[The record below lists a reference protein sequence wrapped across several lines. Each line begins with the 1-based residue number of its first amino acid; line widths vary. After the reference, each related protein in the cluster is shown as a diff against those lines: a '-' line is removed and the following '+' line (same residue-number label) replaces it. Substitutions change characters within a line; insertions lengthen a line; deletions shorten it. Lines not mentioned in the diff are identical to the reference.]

1 MKLVP
6 AIFSICLIL
15 TASCRQNKT
24 FHSIDSFQGSRVWAL
39 AKLVQSEDT
48 VKMSEFVNSNP
59 SIDIDEVDSKYHK
72 NLLIWSIFNG
82 HYKSTKALLRL
93 GANPN
98 FTAFD
103 GTTPL
108 IYASKYLSSNYKT
121 DIRYIAALLQFGADP
136 NRITTDSV
144 MGLERDALNAAAVT
158 SIEYV
163 KYLIEKG
170 NADPFMSVNHISP
183 IEQAVIQN
191 KLEIVDYL
199 ISSSNVSLHIPS
211 GTYGGGKT
219 VYNILND
226 KEYPSGSHLY
236 LLQQNT
242 LTYNGG
248 FAIWQKSH
256 FDNIK
261 AISAELTPANVMN
274 WNGPIGQLKKA
285 IINPLGVDALFVTE
299 FYGGAGTA
307 ERSADLMDIIARL
320 KKGDRL
326 YIGAILGYHN

>member
-1 MKLVP
+1 MEYVPVPVVHVKYSSKRSDFLRFYLYFCHVIENNIVMKLVP

-82 HYKSTKALLRL
+82 HYKSTEALLRL

-108 IYASKYLSSNYKT
+108 IYASKYLTSNYKT

-191 KLEIVDYL
+191 KLEIVEYL
-199 ISSSNVSLHIPS
+199 ISSFNVSLHIPS

-236 LLQQNT
+236 LLQQKI
-242 LTYNGG
+242 LTS
-248 FAIWQKSH
+248 Q
-256 FDNIK
+256 
-261 AISAELTPANVMN
+261 
-274 WNGPIGQLKKA
+274 
-285 IINPLGVDALFVTE
+285 
-299 FYGGAGTA
+299 
-307 ERSADLMDIIARL
+307 
-320 KKGDRL
+320 
-326 YIGAILGYHN
+326 

>member
-1 MKLVP
+1 MKLVTI
-6 AIFSICLIL
+6 IFSICFIL
-15 TASCRQNKT
+15 TTSCRQNKT
-24 FHSIDSFQGSRVWAL
+24 FHSIDSFQDACVWPL

-48 VKMSEFVNSNP
+48 VKMREFVNSNP

-82 HYKSTKALLRL
+82 RYKSAEALLRL

-108 IYASKYLSSNYKT
+108 IYASKYLTSNYKT

-136 NRITTDSV
+136 NKITTDSV
-144 MGLERDALNAAAVT
+144 MGLERDALNVAAVT

-170 NADPFMSVNHISP
+170 NADPFMMVNHISP

-191 KLEIVDYL
+191 QLETVDYL
-199 ISSSNVSLHIPS
+199 ISTLNVSLHIPS
-211 GTYGGGKT
+211 GTYDGKT
-219 VYNILND
+219 VYDILND

-236 LLQQNT
+236 LLQQKI
-242 LTYNGG
+242 LT
-248 FAIWQKSH
+248 S
-256 FDNIK
+256 
-261 AISAELTPANVMN
+261 L
-274 WNGPIGQLKKA
+274 
-285 IINPLGVDALFVTE
+285 
-299 FYGGAGTA
+299 
-307 ERSADLMDIIARL
+307 
-320 KKGDRL
+320 
-326 YIGAILGYHN
+326 

>member
-6 AIFSICLIL
+6 VIFFICLIL

-24 FHSIDSFQGSRVWAL
+24 FHSIDSFQDSRVWTL

-48 VKMSEFVNSNP
+48 VKMREFVNSNP
-59 SIDIDEVDSKYHK
+59 TVDIDEVDAKYHK

-82 HYKSTKALLRL
+82 HYKSAEALLRL

-108 IYASKYLSSNYKT
+108 IYASKYLTSNYKT
-121 DIRYIAALLQFGADP
+121 DIRYITALLQFGADP
-136 NRITTDSV
+136 NKITTDSV
-144 MGLERDALNAAAVT
+144 MGLERNALNAAVVT

-170 NADPFMSVNHISP
+170 NADPFMTVNHISP

-191 KLEIVDYL
+191 KLETVDYL

-219 VYNILND
+219 VYDILND

-236 LLQQNT
+236 LLQQKI
-242 LTYNGG
+242 LT
-248 FAIWQKSH
+248 S
-256 FDNIK
+256 
-261 AISAELTPANVMN
+261 L
-274 WNGPIGQLKKA
+274 
-285 IINPLGVDALFVTE
+285 
-299 FYGGAGTA
+299 
-307 ERSADLMDIIARL
+307 
-320 KKGDRL
+320 
-326 YIGAILGYHN
+326 

>member
-24 FHSIDSFQGSRVWAL
+24 FHSIDSFQDYRIWPL

-48 VKMSEFVNSNP
+48 VKMRAFVNSNP

-82 HYKSTKALLRL
+82 RYKSAEALLRL

-108 IYASKYLSSNYKT
+108 IYASKYLTSNYKT
-121 DIRYIAALLQFGADP
+121 DIRYIAILLRFGADP
-136 NRITTDSV
+136 NKITTDSV
-144 MGLERDALNAAAVT
+144 MGLERNALNVAAVT

-170 NADPFMSVNHISP
+170 NAYPFMTVNHISP

-191 KLEIVDYL
+191 KLETVDYL
-199 ISSSNVSLHIPS
+199 ISSLNVSLHIPS
-211 GTYGGGKT
+211 GTYGGKT
-219 VYNILND
+219 VYDILND
-226 KEYPSGSHLY
+226 KEYPSSSHLY
-236 LLQQNT
+236 LLQQ
-242 LTYNGG
+242 
-248 FAIWQKSH
+248 K
-256 FDNIK
+256 
-261 AISAELTPANVMN
+261 
-274 WNGPIGQLKKA
+274 
-285 IINPLGVDALFVTE
+285 
-299 FYGGAGTA
+299 
-307 ERSADLMDIIARL
+307 
-320 KKGDRL
+320 
-326 YIGAILGYHN
+326 ILSSQ